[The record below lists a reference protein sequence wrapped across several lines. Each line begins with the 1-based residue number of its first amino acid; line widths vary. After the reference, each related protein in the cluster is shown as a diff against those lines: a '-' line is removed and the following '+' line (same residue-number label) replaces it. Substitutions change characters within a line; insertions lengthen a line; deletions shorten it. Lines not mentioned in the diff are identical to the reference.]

1 MKKKT
6 LTAVAVLASIIA
18 GASVLA
24 VAETKTHFLSE
35 MLEEEHVSNG
45 KYAVAFNQIVAEET
59 SEKETLK
66 QEVELADENSPFE
79 KMTLNYYLYGDEK
92 TPASITITDSGILLD
107 KVSKVEITMSLKED
121 VEFFISNMVLLG
133 GYTNEKG
140 ELLEDVLD
148 VQVKVGNRSF
158 DLYSNAE
165 QYVFMSNNAI
175 SGDVV
180 ITIKNTR
187 VDEEK
192 DSSFALGGLS
202 FNVFDQEEWI
212 PEVEEETEV
221 PEEE

>member
-92 TPASITITDSGILLD
+92 TPASITITDSGILFFSNFLINSASMYQLE
-107 KVSKVEITMSLKED
+107 VVLYQTFPSSTSKVIVSPVYNVSSL
-121 VEFFISNMVLLG
+121 
-133 GYTNEKG
+133 
-140 ELLEDVLD
+140 
-148 VQVKVGNRSF
+148 
-158 DLYSNAE
+158 
-165 QYVFMSNNAI
+165 
-175 SGDVV
+175 
-180 ITIKNTR
+180 
-187 VDEEK
+187 
-192 DSSFALGGLS
+192 
-202 FNVFDQEEWI
+202 
-212 PEVEEETEV
+212 
-221 PEEE
+221 

>member
-35 MLEEEHVSNG
+35 MFEQEQVSNG
-45 KYAVAFNQIVAEET
+45 KLEVAFDEMVTEET
-59 SEKETLK
+59 SKKDTLK
-66 QEVELADENSPFE
+66 QEIEINDENSPFE
-79 KMTLNYYLYGDEK
+79 EMTLNYHLYGDEE
-92 TPASITITDSGILLD
+92 TPASISIIDGGILLD
-107 KVSKVEITMSLKED
+107 HVSKVEITMSLKED

-148 VQVKVGNRSF
+148 VEIKVGRKVF
-158 DLYSNAE
+158 DSYTNAE
-165 QYVFMSNNAI
+165 QYIFMNNNAV

-180 ITIKNTR
+180 ITIKNVR
-187 VDEEK
+187 ADEEK
-192 DSSFALGGLS
+192 NSAFYLKGLT
-202 FNVFDQEEWI
+202 FNVLDTDAWA
-212 PEVEEETEV
+212 PEVEEETE
-221 PEEE
+221 EE